1 MDRKDLW
8 PESRASATSGERLE
22 KPEQSGG
29 NGFPAGTAE
38 ALMERARRA
47 QLIEDIAY
55 KLTDLITIISGR
67 VELLSERV
75 PSVHVKDLQEIR
87 QTASA
92 NCFCGRCRRAGRR
105 WGFKSSCSGDP
116 TTWESGTD

>member
-8 PESRASATSGERLE
+8 PDSRASATSGERVE
-22 KPEQSGG
+22 RPEQSGG
-29 NGFPAGTAE
+29 DGFSPGIAE
-38 ALMERARRA
+38 ALTERERRA

-87 QTASA
+87 QTAMKGVAFSELLLQSVQA
-92 NCFCGRCRRAGRR
+92 CRKEMGI
-105 WGFKSSCSGDP
+105 
-116 TTWESGTD
+116 